1 MTYNVTNIQTTKG
14 KPAANQFSIRT
25 EKGLYFKSYQSKI
38 VFIPNDGTPIQLD
51 KETWDYSQTTGKY
64 RNMFLGETKKETE
77 KKIASGE
84 YILTNLN

>member
-1 MTYNVTNIQTTKG
+1 MNYNVTNLQTTKG

-25 EKGLYFKSYQSKI
+25 EKGLYFKSYSSYI
-38 VFIPNDGTPIQLD
+38 VLIPNDGTPIQLD
-51 KETWDYSQTTGKY
+51 EETWDYSQTTGKY

>member
-1 MTYNVTNIQTTKG
+1 MIHNVKNLRTSKG
-14 KPAANQFSIRT
+14 NASANQFLITT
-25 EKGLYFKSYQSKI
+25 EKGLYFKSYESKI
-38 VFIPNDGTPIQLD
+38 VFVPNDGTPIQLD
-51 KETWDYSQTTGKY
+51 EETWDYSQTTGKY